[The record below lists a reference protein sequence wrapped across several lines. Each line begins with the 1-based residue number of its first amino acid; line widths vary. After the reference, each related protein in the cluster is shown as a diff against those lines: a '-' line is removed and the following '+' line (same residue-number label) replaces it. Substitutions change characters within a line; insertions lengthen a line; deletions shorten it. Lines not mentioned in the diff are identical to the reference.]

1 MNRSSLYTRIP
12 RLLFTLLGGVLAAL
26 FFLVAVVSAILGGG
40 AVAILNRARRQAGE
54 PSAQIMPMQGSPGRE
69 RARPHGWTRT
79 LKFRILMLFVTLSTA
94 IGIVGAAV
102 LIPPRAAV
110 MTLIRGDEP
119 VVTIAGGDA
128 EAGKDALQAYGCIA
142 CHTVPGA
149 SGSYRANVGPPL
161 TGWAGREYIAGAL
174 PNTPDNLILWIQDPQ
189 AIEPGTVMPDLGVS
203 EQDARDIAAYLY
215 TLGGTGIFQEGEG
228 AETAGAGTP
237 AATPAMGEADA
248 TPDPGASPETG
259 TVGTGDEI
267 TVESVDIDFNPNEF
281 TIPANTD
288 VTVHLPNN
296 GAAPH
301 NFSIEELGI
310 DVDIAPG
317 EEQTIT
323 INAPAGT
330 YEYFCDVPGHSEAG
344 MVGTMT
350 VQ

>member
-1 MNRSSLYTRIP
+1 MNRSSVYTRIP
-12 RLLFTLLGGVLAAL
+12 RLLFTLLGGVLAGL

-54 PSAQIMPMQGSPGRE
+54 PSAQVMPVQGSPARE
-69 RARPHGWTRT
+69 RPEAHGWTRT
-79 LKFRILMLFVTLSTA
+79 LKFRILMLLVTLSTA

-119 VVTIAGGDA
+119 VVTIAGGDV

-174 PNTPDNLILWIQDPQ
+174 PNTPDNLILWIQDPH
-189 AIEPGTVMPDLGVS
+189 AVEPGTVMPDLGVS

-237 AATPAMGEADA
+237 EATPAAGEADA
-248 TPDPGASPETG
+248 TPEPGSSPETG
-259 TVGTGDEI
+259 VEV

-301 NFSIEELGI
+301 TFTIDELGI
-310 DVDIAPG
+310 DVELAPG
-317 EEQTIT
+317 EEQMIT

-330 YEYFCDVPGHSEAG
+330 YEYYCAVPGHAEAG

-350 VQ
+350 VE